1 MKDIVSRSTHGNTS
15 DYTVSFHYHILVNR
29 CVSNFENYKKNW
41 FQIMSLP
48 VNLNRPAS
56 GTITSAMIPI
66 HTSSPKVY
74 VTCQNVE
81 VETEEIRNDIV
92 HVAEVVHD
100 GDIFLNVFH
109 NADTAI
115 DEPPSDHYGDEQFW
129 LNRLAQQTYFLDDDD
144 DDDNDD
150 NIYISGI
157 VRVLHRAWFGET
169 VSMPKKLILTQF
181 IRMQYRGFTLATL
194 QFRPSPSKLTMGM
207 YSVKSSMMML
217 FLSTMR
223 IVPYLLAM

>member
-1 MKDIVSRSTHGNTS
+1 M
-15 DYTVSFHYHILVNR
+15 DYFWKCIILKEPAFEGYRQSFNARKYKRLYRKFPFHILVNR

-56 GTITSAMIPI
+56 GTITSAVISI

-92 HVAEVVHD
+92 HEAEVAHD
-100 GDIFLNVFH
+100 GDIFLKVFH

-144 DDDNDD
+144 DDDNDIFG
-150 NIYISGI
+150 NIYQ
-157 VRVLHRAWFGET
+157 RHRAGAPQSEVW
-169 VSMPKKLILTQF
+169 
-181 IRMQYRGFTLATL
+181 
-194 QFRPSPSKLTMGM
+194 
-207 YSVKSSMMML
+207 
-217 FLSTMR
+217 
-223 IVPYLLAM
+223 